1 MKIVMKIIGIILV
14 LLNGIYILWGLLMLG
29 MASSYG
35 TIVSPI
41 ILIIYVIPLIIGIV
55 LIKKSQK

>member
-1 MKIVMKIIGIILV
+1 MKIIMRVIGIIMII
-14 LLNGIYILWGLLMLG
+14 LNSIYILWGLLMLG

-35 TIVSPI
+35 TKVSPA

-55 LIKKSQK
+55 LVKKSKK

>member
-14 LLNGIYILWGLLMLG
+14 LLNGIYILWGVLMLG

-35 TIVSPI
+35 TTVSPI
-41 ILIIYVIPLIIGIV
+41 ILIIYVIPLIVGII
-55 LIKKSQK
+55 LIKKSKK